1 MAFVVNNGIFILK
14 GRGNMK
20 HLAARRIRWLILG
33 TSLVMTLVFACS
45 TLPPAMEA
53 QDFKSVVG
61 KWEGWAAIAT
71 GDKIFTK
78 ITVLPDGSWQ
88 MVLSMSYYNSG
99 RTFYGTAMLSEG
111 KFRFD
116 TNFPGLSGNC
126 TLHFWQ
132 GTHWLVYFSDD
143 GRFRAD
149 LKHRF
154 F

>member
-1 MAFVVNNGIFILK
+1 
-14 GRGNMK
+14 MK
-20 HLAARRIRWLILG
+20 RRATQHICWLILG
-33 TSLVMTLVFACS
+33 TSLVLALVFACS

-61 KWEGWAAIAT
+61 KWEGWAAIGT
-71 GDKIFTK
+71 GDKIFAK
-78 ITVLPDGSWQ
+78 LTVLEDGNWQ
-88 MVLSMSYYNSG
+88 LVLSRTYYNSG
-99 RTFYGTAMLSEG
+99 TTFYGTAMLHEG

-116 TNFPGLSGNC
+116 TDFPGLSGNC

-132 GTHWLVYFSDD
+132 DTHWLVYFSDD

-149 LKHRF
+149 LKHKF

>member
-1 MAFVVNNGIFILK
+1 
-14 GRGNMK
+14 
-20 HLAARRIRWLILG
+20 
-33 TSLVMTLVFACS
+33 
-45 TLPPAMEA
+45 MEA

-61 KWEGWAAIAT
+61 KWEGFAQIGT

-78 ITVLPDGSWQ
+78 LTVLPDGSWQ
-88 MVLSMSYYNSG
+88 MLLSRSYYNSG
-99 RTFYGTAMLSEG
+99 NTFYGTAMLSEG

-132 GTHWLVYFSDD
+132 DTHWLVYFSDD

-149 LKHRF
+149 LKHKF

>member
-1 MAFVVNNGIFILK
+1 MKYLATRHIF
-14 GRGNMK
+14 
-20 HLAARRIRWLILG
+20 WLILG

-45 TLPPAMEA
+45 TLPPAQEA

-61 KWEGWAAIAT
+61 KWEGWAAIA
-71 GDKIFTK
+71 
-78 ITVLPDGSWQ
+78 DGSRVYIKLSVLQDGNWQ
-88 MVLSMSYYNSG
+88 MIMSRSYYNSG
-99 RTFYGTAMLSEG
+99 TTFYGTAMLSEG

-132 GTHWLVYFSDD
+132 DTHWLVYFSDD
-143 GRFRAD
+143 GRFKAD
-149 LKHRF
+149 LKHKF